1 MLQHALASGDRLFEI
16 INTIPEVKESR
27 NAVLPSTNVRGLIK
41 FSRVNFSYIKGKPV
55 VKGIEFSITAGEKI
69 ALVGHTGSGKSTLVK
84 LIMRFYDVDSGQICI
99 DGYPIKDLKLSYLR
113 EQIGLVSQDP
123 FLFNGT
129 VAENILYGNIKAN
142 REQIIEAAIASHAD
156 AFINNLPEGYD
167 TQVGERGVKL
177 SGGEKHRIAI
187 ARTFLKDPPIL
198 ILDEATST
206 VDTRTE
212 RHIKEALSKLMVGKT
227 TLSIAHRLSTLEGA
241 DRILVMRN
249 GELVET
255 GVHDSLISINSE
267 YSNLFRHQIHL

>member
-16 INTIPEVKESR
+16 INTVSEVKDSP
-27 NAVLPSTNVRGLIK
+27 NAFLPSTNVQGFIK
-41 FSRVNFSYIKGKPV
+41 FEKVNFSYIEDKTVIKDV
-55 VKGIEFSITAGEKI
+55 SFSITEGEKI

-84 LIMRFYDVDSGQICI
+84 LIMRFYDVDSGQIRI
-99 DGYPIKDLKLSYLR
+99 GGYPIKDLKLSFLR

-129 VAENILYGNIKAN
+129 VTENILYGNIKAN
-142 REQIIEAAIASHAD
+142 REQIIEAAIAAHAD
-156 AFINNLPEGYD
+156 TFINNLPDGYE

-206 VDTRTE
+206 VDTQTE
-212 RHIKEALSKLMVGKT
+212 RHIKDAISKLMAGKT
-227 TLSIAHRLSTLEGA
+227 TLLIAHRLSTLEGA
-241 DRILVMRN
+241 DRILVMKN

-255 GVHDSLISINSE
+255 GVHNNLINIKSE
-267 YSNLFRHQIHL
+267 YSNLFRNQIHL

>member
-1 MLQHALASGDRLFEI
+1 M
-16 INTIPEVKESR
+16 
-27 NAVLPSTNVRGLIK
+27 
-41 FSRVNFSYIKGKPV
+41 
-55 VKGIEFSITAGEKI
+55 
-69 ALVGHTGSGKSTLVK
+69 
-84 LIMRFYDVDSGQICI
+84 
-99 DGYPIKDLKLSYLR
+99 
-113 EQIGLVSQDP
+113 
-123 FLFNGT
+123 FNGT

-142 REQIIEAAIASHAD
+142 RKQIIEAAIASHAD
-156 AFINNLPEGYD
+156 VFINNLPEGYD

-206 VDTRTE
+206 GDTRTE
-212 RHIKEALSKLMVGKT
+212 RHIKEALCKLMVGKT

-255 GVHDSLISINSE
+255 GAHDNLINIKSE
-267 YSNLFRHQIHL
+267 YSNLFQHQIHL